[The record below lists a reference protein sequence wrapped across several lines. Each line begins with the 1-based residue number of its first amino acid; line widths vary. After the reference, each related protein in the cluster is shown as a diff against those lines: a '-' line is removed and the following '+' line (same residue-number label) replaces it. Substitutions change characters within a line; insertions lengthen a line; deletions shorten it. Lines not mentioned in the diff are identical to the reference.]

1 MKSIDEAKE
10 EIFGMKYIPAT
21 LDLIEDY
28 IVDEKDAIRAIDI
41 ATKPLVREMKRYLPI
56 LEALEK
62 EPELWRRFT
71 KGTGVA
77 TLNGYRNVIN

>member
-41 ATKPLVREMKRYLPI
+41 ATKPLVREMKRYWKHWKKNPNCGDDLQ
-56 LEALEK
+56 K
-62 EPELWRRFT
+62 EQVSPH
-71 KGTGVA
+71 
-77 TLNGYRNVIN
+77 